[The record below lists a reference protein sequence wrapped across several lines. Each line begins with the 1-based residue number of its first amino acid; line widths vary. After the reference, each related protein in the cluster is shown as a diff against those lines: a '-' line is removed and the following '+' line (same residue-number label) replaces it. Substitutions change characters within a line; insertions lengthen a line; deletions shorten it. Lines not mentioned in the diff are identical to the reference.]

1 MGFEL
6 GPKPLR
12 RAPRGWAPARAFPL
26 RHAIYDTPNHGPE
39 GGGDSVFD
47 ASYGME
53 VTWRVEVEGYE
64 PYEVQETRSAPT
76 WTLSGPMGAG
86 NRWYKV
92 RVRPT
97 YGLMPAVGVPCF
109 VDPGDRAQLWIDWD
123 KAYDEHVPA
132 WEREARV
139 RRGVSDRD
147 NAYEKVVGRISNPFA
162 GKLRE
167 GEEELVEQR
176 IADQAERMR
185 ELQAKYAPPPPD
197 PATAGES
204 AELKRR
210 MDELTRIQRTGTK
223 TRATVVAREETDR
236 TFANVPV
243 IVLTLRIE
251 DREVVFE
258 HVFGPRH
265 AKHYKVGR
273 EIDVWVDRN
282 DPDAICPGR

>member
-12 RAPRGWAPARAFPL
+12 RAPRGWLPARAFAL
-26 RHAIYDTPNHGPE
+26 RHSVTDTPSDPQGSE
-39 GGGDSVFD
+39 TIVDTVFVFT
-47 ASYGME
+47 
-53 VTWRVEVEGYE
+53 VTWRVEIDGRD
-64 PYEVQETRSAPT
+64 PYEFDEVRHSPT
-76 WTLSGPMGAG
+76 WTLTGPLGAG

-97 YGLMPAVGVPCF
+97 YGLMPELGVPCF
-109 VDPGDRAQLWIDWD
+109 VDPSNRVDIWIDWD
-123 KAYDEHVPA
+123 KAYEEHVPA

-147 NAYEKVVGRISNPFA
+147 NPYDKVIGRVVNPFA

-176 IADQAERMR
+176 MAKEAER
-185 ELQAKYAPPPPD
+185 QAKFAPPPPD
-197 PATAGES
+197 PVLAGQS
-204 AELKRR
+204 AELKRL
-210 MDELTRIQRTGTK
+210 MDQLTRIQHTGVK
-223 TRATVVAREETDR
+223 SRATVVAREETDR
-236 TFANVPV
+236 TFSNIPV
-243 IVLTLRIE
+243 ILLTLQLDDGRQ
-251 DREVVFE
+251 VVFE

-273 EIDVWVDRN
+273 EIDVWVDKKGG
-282 DPDAICPGR
+282 ICPGR

>member
-6 GPKPLR
+6 GPKLLR
-12 RAPRGWAPARAFPL
+12 RAPRGWVPARAFPL
-26 RHAIYDTPNHGPE
+26 RHSVYDTPNIGPE
-39 GGGDSVFD
+39 GGGESVFD
-47 ASYGME
+47 SSFRME
-53 VTWRVEVEGYE
+53 VTWRVEVDGHE
-64 PYEVQETRSAPT
+64 PYEVAEARSAPT
-76 WTLSGPMGAG
+76 WTLTGPVGAG
-86 NRWYKV
+86 NRWYKL

-97 YGLMPAVGVPCF
+97 YGLMPELGVPCF
-109 VDPGDRAQLWIDWD
+109 VDPRDRTQLWIDWD

-147 NAYEKVVGRISNPFA
+147 NPYDKVVGRIVNPFA

-176 IADQAERMR
+176 IASEAERMR
-185 ELQAKYAPPPPD
+185 ALEAKYAPPPPD
-197 PATAGES
+197 PAVAAQST
-204 AELKRR
+204 ELKRR
-210 MDELTRIQRTGTK
+210 MDELTRIQHTGTK
-223 TRATVVAREETDR
+223 SRATVVAREETDR

-243 IVLTLRIE
+243 IVLTLRI
-251 DREVVFE
+251 DGRDVVFE

-273 EIDVWVDRN
+273 EIDVWVDGN
-282 DPDAICPGR
+282 GGVCPGR

>member
-6 GPKPLR
+6 GPKLLR
-12 RAPRGWAPARAFPL
+12 RAPRGWVPARAFPL
-26 RHAIYDTPNHGPE
+26 RHSIYDPPNHGPE
-39 GGGDSVFD
+39 GGGEAVIDT
-47 ASYGME
+47 SYGMD
-53 VTWRVEVEGYE
+53 VTWRVEVDGRE
-64 PYEVQETRSAPT
+64 PYEFGEIRSAPT
-76 WTLSGPMGAG
+76 WTLTGPLGAG

-92 RVRPT
+92 RIRPT
-97 YGLMPAVGVPCF
+97 YGLMPELGVPCF
-109 VDPGDRAQLWIDWD
+109 VDPANREDIWIDWD

-147 NAYEKVVGRISNPFA
+147 NPYDKVVGRIVNPFA

-167 GEEELVEQR
+167 GEQELVERRVAQE
-176 IADQAERMR
+176 AERIR
-185 ELQAKYAPPPPD
+185 ELEAKYAPPPPD
-197 PATAGES
+197 PEVAAQS
-204 AELKRR
+204 AELKRL
-210 MDELTRIQRTGTK
+210 MDELTRIQHTGTK

-243 IVLTLRIE
+243 ILLTLEIDGR
-251 DREVVFE
+251 DVVFE

-273 EIDVWVDRN
+273 EIDVWVDKQG
-282 DPDAICPGR
+282 AICPGR

>member
-12 RAPRGWAPARAFPL
+12 RAPRGWLPARAFAL
-26 RHAIYDTPNHGPE
+26 RHSISDPPSDPQGSETIVDTIFVLN
-39 GGGDSVFD
+39 
-47 ASYGME
+47 
-53 VTWRVEVEGYE
+53 VTWRVEIDGRE
-64 PYEVQETRSAPT
+64 PYELEEVRHSPT
-76 WTLSGPMGAG
+76 WTLTGPLGAG

-97 YGLMPAVGVPCF
+97 YGLMRELGVPCF
-109 VDPGDRAQLWIDWD
+109 VDPSDRTQIWIDWD

-147 NAYEKVVGRISNPFA
+147 NPYDKVVGRITNPFA

-176 IADQAERMR
+176 IEQEAERIR
-185 ELQAKYAPPPPD
+185 AVEAKWAPPPPE
-197 PATAGES
+197 PAEA
-204 AELKRR
+204 AEQSELMAR
-210 MDELTRIQRTGTK
+210 MGELTRIQQAGVK
-223 TRATVVAREETDR
+223 SRATVVAREDTER

-243 IVLTLRIE
+243 IQLTLRL
-251 DREVVFE
+251 DDGREVVFE
-258 HVFGPRH
+258 HVYGPRH
-265 AKHYKVGR
+265 AKHYKPGR
-273 EIDVWVDRN
+273 EIDVWI
-282 DPDAICPGR
+282 DPAGEICPGR